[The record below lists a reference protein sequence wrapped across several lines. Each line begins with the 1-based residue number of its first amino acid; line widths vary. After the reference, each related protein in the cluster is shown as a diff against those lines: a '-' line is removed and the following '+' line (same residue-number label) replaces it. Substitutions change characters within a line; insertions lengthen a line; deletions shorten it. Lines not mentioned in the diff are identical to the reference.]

1 MAKLDRLQAK
11 LAKVDA
17 RLSSIES
24 AYPAL
29 AKYKSYSKGFG
40 EVSTTYQDF
49 GAVGKEY
56 RELLALQEAL
66 QDQIEE
72 LSDGENSGSSVAY
85 FRGVS

>member
-17 RLSSIES
+17 RISSIES
-24 AYPAL
+24 AYPTL

-40 EVSTTYQDF
+40 ELSTTYQDF

-56 RELLALQEAL
+56 RELLAIQEAL
-66 QDQIEE
+66 HDQIDE
-72 LSDGENSGSSVAY
+72 LSDGENSGSYVAA